1 MKLTETVVLDKE
13 LRWIGKSVTRR
24 DGVGKVTGET
34 KFFSDMT
41 LPNMLWARAA
51 RSKYPHA
58 LIKSI
63 DTSKAEAVPGVVA
76 VLIHKDVPG
85 MNAFGIVVP
94 DQPVLC
100 FDKVRYLGDSVALV
114 AAESKEA
121 AEKACSLVEVEYEPL
136 PVVSDP
142 IEAVKPDSPK
152 VHEKGNIQRHG
163 SIRVGNVEEAFRS
176 AAVVVENTFRT
187 GRQMH
192 MFLETEAGIGM
203 LDDHGTLVLFIG
215 GQSPYRDQM
224 QVSRALGIS
233 PESIRVISTPV
244 GGAFGGKEEN
254 SVQIHI
260 ALLVMKTKR
269 PVKMVWTREESGF
282 AGIKRHPM
290 TITMKTAADRNGRL
304 LANEVHIVADT
315 GAYASLGPTV
325 LDVAMENSCGPYSVP
340 NIDIDAYLVYT
351 NNGVSGAFR
360 GFGAPQVNFAIESNI
375 DIIAEKLGIDRL
387 EIRKRNVLREG
398 DVGPF
403 GYPLLGSVGIYET
416 LLRAENSEIW
426 SDRAKCKAQ
435 RSKPWCRRGVG
446 IAAAVKGFGFGA
458 LPDFG
463 AASIQ
468 MTPIGKFVVGVSC
481 PEIGQGATTAYAQ
494 IAAEALRCNLEDIYV
509 ASADSQLA
517 PDTGTS
523 SASMALVR
531 GGNAILAAA
540 PKMIDLLLEAASKI
554 MTESKEALAITKSQ
568 VISTKNQRE
577 TLTYAEIAKYL
588 HKMRA
593 ETKVIAGY
601 TVPRVEKPVEGSIE
615 IPHLSYMY
623 ASAISLVEVNTL
635 TGATKVLKVFLSP
648 ESGKIINPQ
657 TYTGQCEGAIIQGL
671 GFALTEDTQIE
682 NGIIKTN
689 NFTTYVIPTIRDIPE
704 IEVDPVET
712 YEKIGPFGAKGLG
725 EIGVIPIGS
734 AVVGAIHD
742 ATGARIFTLPA
753 TPERVF
759 NALRRRMEEYGSKN
773 QGQAFPRTQV

>member
-1 MKLTETVVLDKE
+1 MTETILGNE
-13 LRWIGKSVTRR
+13 LRWVGKPVTRR

-41 LPNMLWARAA
+41 LPNMLWAKAA

-76 VLIHKDVPG
+76 VLTHKDVPG
-85 MNAFGIVVP
+85 MNAFGIFVP

-100 FDKVRYLGDSVALV
+100 YDKVRYMGDAVAVV
-114 AAESKEA
+114 AAESKEI
-121 AEKACSLVEVEYEPL
+121 AERASDLVEVSYEPL

-142 IEAVKPDSPK
+142 VEALKPNSPK
-152 VHEKGNIQRHG
+152 VHENGNVQRHAT
-163 SIRVGNVEEAFRS
+163 IRVGNVEEAFRK
-176 AAVVVENTFRT
+176 AAVVVENTFHT

-192 MFLETEAGIGM
+192 MFLETEAGVGM
-203 LDDHGTLVLFIG
+203 LDDQGSLVLYVG

-233 PESIRVISTPV
+233 PEKIRVISTPV

-269 PVKMVWTREESGF
+269 PVKMVWTREESGV

-290 TITMKTAADRNGRL
+290 TVTMKTAADRNGKV
-304 LANEVHIVADT
+304 LANHVRIIADT

-325 LDVAMENSCGPYSVP
+325 LDVAMENSCGPYRVSNV
-340 NIDIDAYLVYT
+340 DIDGYLVYT
-351 NNGVSGAFR
+351 NNGMSGAFR
-360 GFGAPQVNFAIESNI
+360 GFGAPQVNFAIESNM
-375 DIIAEKLGIDRL
+375 DIIAEKLGLDRL
-387 EIRKRNVLREG
+387 EIRKKNALLEG
-398 DVGPF
+398 DIGPF
-403 GYPLLGSVGIYET
+403 GCPLKGSVGIHET

-426 SDRAKCKAQ
+426 RNRVKHKAQ
-435 RSKPWCRRGVG
+435 QSKPWCKRGVG

-458 LPDFG
+458 LPDF
-463 AASIQ
+463 AASSIQ
-468 MTPIGKFVVGVSC
+468 VTPTGKFVVGVSC

-494 IAAEALRCNLEDIYV
+494 IAAEALRCDVQDIYI

-540 PKMIDLLLEAASKI
+540 PKMTTLLIEAASKI
-554 MTESKEALAITKSQ
+554 MTEPKEMLTATESQ
-568 VISTKNQRE
+568 VVSTKNQRK
-577 TLTYAEIAKYL
+577 TLTYTEIAGYL
-588 HKMRA
+588 HKTGS
-593 ETKVIAGY
+593 ETKVVAGY
-601 TVPRVEKPVEGSIE
+601 EVPRVDKPVEGSIE

-623 ASAISLVEVNTL
+623 ASVVCLVEVNTL
-635 TGATKVLKVFLSP
+635 TGATKVLKMFLSP
-648 ESGKIINPQ
+648 ESGRIINPQ
-657 TYTGQCEGAIIQGL
+657 AFTGQCEGAIVQGL

-682 NGIIKTN
+682 DGKIKTN
-689 NFTTYVIPTIRDIPE
+689 NFTTYIIPTICDIPE
-704 IEVDPVET
+704 IEVNPVET
-712 YEKIGPFGAKGLG
+712 YEKIGPFGAKGVG
-725 EIGVIPIGS
+725 EIGIIPIGS
-734 AVVGAIHD
+734 AVASAIND

-759 NALRRRMEEYGSKN
+759 DMLRQGTGEYGSKS
-773 QGQAFPRTQV
+773 QG